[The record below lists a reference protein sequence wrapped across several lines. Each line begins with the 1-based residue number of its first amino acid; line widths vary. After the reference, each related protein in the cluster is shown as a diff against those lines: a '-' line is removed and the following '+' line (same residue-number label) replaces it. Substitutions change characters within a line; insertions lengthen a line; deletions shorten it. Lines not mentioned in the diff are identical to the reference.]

1 MIDFFL
7 GLKIILSYLLKSLIL
22 PIFDT
27 NKITLKYKGLN
38 FIFCALLLLGTTLYA
53 QERRKIEIKYTP
65 YMTFE
70 ESKPDATILT
80 RDNSKQVHIKHEGI
94 EMWCDKAIYYGK
106 QDFIEAYGKV
116 KIKQGD
122 TINMT
127 SNYVEYS
134 GKTQLAFGS
143 GNVVLKDPTSEIT
156 TDTLYF
162 DRVKQEAFYQ
172 SKGKVVRDTTGTITS
187 TVGRYYMKTKKYQ
200 FVNNVKLV
208 NPEYIIE
215 SNRLDFYSL
224 SGYAFLYGPTTIT
237 SETSVIYCERG
248 FYNTSN
254 DTGYFVKKS
263 KINYDERVVE
273 GDSLYFDRNISFASA
288 TNNIVIT
295 DTLNNTIVKGH
306 YAEVFRAKDSLFITK
321 RALAIT
327 LQENDSIFVHSDTLM
342 VTGKPDKRI
351 TRAYYNAKI
360 YKSNLSGKAD
370 SIHMNQST
378 GLTQLINLDRNINK
392 DAFFK
397 PQKPVLWNIK
407 NQITGD
413 SIHLISNA
421 ISESLDSLKVFNNA
435 FVISKDTLGDG
446 YNQISGKKLYGLF
459 ENNSLSTID
468 IIKNAETIYFL
479 RNEADEL
486 VGIDKS
492 KSGSIKIWM
501 TENTIDEMRKYN
513 QIGGKTYPEL
523 DFPENEKIL
532 RGFNWRESE
541 RPTSME
547 DLFNDDPPLVL
558 KVIKGLDAYTPQEDF
573 FDSDLLERIK
583 EAQPKSNKS
592 NTDKKIETSNKSA
605 RKIPSNFLKDNY
617 KKNKTFKKY

>member
-1 MIDFFL
+1 M
-7 GLKIILSYLLKSLIL
+7 
-22 PIFDT
+22 
-27 NKITLKYKGLN
+27 TLKYKGLN
-38 FIFCALLLLGTTLYA
+38 FITCFLILLGTTLYS
-53 QERRKIEIKYTP
+53 QERRKIEIKYAP
-65 YMTFE
+65 FMTFD

-80 RDNSKQVHIKHEGI
+80 RDNTKQVHIKHEGI
-94 EMWCDKAIYYGK
+94 EMWCDEAVYDAK

-116 KIKQGD
+116 RIKQGD
-122 TINMT
+122 TISMN

-134 GKTQLAFGS
+134 GKTQLAFAS
-143 GNVVLKDPTSEIT
+143 GAVVLKDPTSVIT

-162 DRVKQEAFYQ
+162 DRLKQETFYQ

-187 TVGRYYMKTKKYQ
+187 TIGRYYMKTKKYQ

-208 NPEYIIE
+208 NPEYLIE

-224 SGYAFLYGPTTIT
+224 SGYAFLYGSTTIT

-273 GDSLYFDRNISFASA
+273 GDSLYFDRNKGFASA

-306 YAEVFRAKDSLFITK
+306 YAEVFRKKDSLFMTK
-321 RALAIT
+321 RTLAIT
-327 LQENDSIFVHSDTLM
+327 LQENDSIFIHSDTLM

-360 YKSNLSGKAD
+360 YKSNLSGKSD
-370 SIHMNQST
+370 SIHMQQST
-378 GLTQLINLDRNINK
+378 GLTQLINLDQNINK
-392 DAFFK
+392 DAFYK
-397 PQKPVLWNIK
+397 PKKPVLWNVK

-413 SIHLISNA
+413 SIHLISNS

-446 YNQISGKKLYGLF
+446 YNQISGKKLFGLF

-479 RNEADEL
+479 RNEANEL

-492 KSGSIKIWM
+492 KSGAIKIWL
-501 TENTIDEMRKYN
+501 TDNAIDEMRKYN
-513 QIGGKTYPEL
+513 QIGGNTYPEL

-541 RPTSME
+541 RPTSVE
-547 DLFNDDPPLVL
+547 DLFKDDPPLSL
-558 KVIKGLDAYTPQEDF
+558 KKIKGLDAYTPQEEF
-573 FDSDLLERIK
+573 FDSNLLERIK
-583 EAQPKSNKS
+583 EAQPKSDTKNP
-592 NTDKKIETSNKSA
+592 DKKTEISNKSA
-605 RKIPSNFLKDNY
+605 RKVPSKLLKNSY
-617 KKNKTFKKY
+617 NNKKNLKKNFKIIDD

>member
-1 MIDFFL
+1 M
-7 GLKIILSYLLKSLIL
+7 
-22 PIFDT
+22 
-27 NKITLKYKGLN
+27 TLKYKGLN
-38 FIFCALLLLGTTLYA
+38 FITCFLILLGTSLYA
-53 QERRKIEIKYTP
+53 QERRKIEIKYAP
-65 YMTFE
+65 FMTFD

-80 RDNSKQVHIKHEGI
+80 RDNTKQVHIKHEGI
-94 EMWCDKAIYYGK
+94 EMWCDEAVYDAK

-116 KIKQGD
+116 RIKQGD
-122 TINMT
+122 TINMN

-134 GKTQLAFGS
+134 GKTQLAFAS
-143 GNVVLKDPTSEIT
+143 GAVVLKDPTSVIT

-162 DRVKQEAFYQ
+162 DRLKQEAFYQ

-187 TVGRYYMKTKKYQ
+187 TIGRYYMKTKKYQ

-208 NPEYIIE
+208 NPEYLIE

-273 GDSLYFDRNISFASA
+273 GDSLYFDRNKGFASA

-306 YAEVFRAKDSLFITK
+306 YAEVFRKKDSLFMTK

-360 YKSNLSGKAD
+360 YKSNLSGKSD
-370 SIHMNQST
+370 SIHMQQST
-378 GLTQLINLDRNINK
+378 GLTQLINLDHNINK
-392 DAFFK
+392 DAFYK
-397 PQKPVLWNIK
+397 PKKPVLWNVK

-413 SIHLISNA
+413 SIHLISNS

-446 YNQISGKKLYGLF
+446 YNQISGKKLFGLF
-459 ENNSLSTID
+459 ENNSLFTID

-479 RNEADEL
+479 RNEANEL

-492 KSGSIKIWM
+492 KSGAIKIWL
-501 TENTIDEMRKYN
+501 TDNAIDEMRKYN
-513 QIGGKTYPEL
+513 QIGGNTYPEL

-541 RPTSME
+541 RPTSVE
-547 DLFNDDPPLVL
+547 DLFKDDPTLSL
-558 KVIKGLDAYTPQEDF
+558 KIIKGLDAYTPQEEF
-573 FDSDLLERIK
+573 FDSNLLERIK
-583 EAQPKSNKS
+583 EAQPKSDTKNP
-592 NTDKKIETSNKSA
+592 DKKTEISNKSA
-605 RKIPSNFLKDNY
+605 RKVPSKLLKNSY
-617 KKNKTFKKY
+617 NNEKNLKKNLKIIDD

>member
-1 MIDFFL
+1 MA
-7 GLKIILSYLLKSLIL
+7 
-22 PIFDT
+22 
-27 NKITLKYKGLN
+27 LKYKGFN
-38 FIFCALLLLGTTLYA
+38 FVTCLLILLGTTLYA
-53 QERRKIEIKYTP
+53 QERRKIEIKYAP
-65 YMTFE
+65 FMTFD

-80 RDNSKQVHIKHEGI
+80 RDNSEQVHIKHEGI
-94 EMWCDKAIYYGK
+94 EMWCDEAVYDAK

-116 KIKQGD
+116 RIKQGD
-122 TINMT
+122 TINMN

-134 GKTQLAFGS
+134 GKTQLAFAS
-143 GNVVLKDPTSEIT
+143 GAVVLKDPTSVIT

-162 DRVKQEAFYQ
+162 DRLKQEAFYQ

-187 TVGRYYMKTKKYQ
+187 TIGRYYMKTKKYQ

-208 NPEYIIE
+208 NPEYLID

-273 GDSLYFDRNISFASA
+273 GDSLYFDRSKSFASG
-288 TNNIVIT
+288 TNNIVVT

-342 VTGKPDKRI
+342 VTGKPEKRI
-351 TRAYYNAKI
+351 TRGYYNAKI
-360 YKSNLSGKAD
+360 YKSDLSGKAD
-370 SIHMNQST
+370 SIHMNQSS
-378 GLTQLINLDRNINK
+378 GLTQLINLDHNTNK

-413 SIHLISNA
+413 SIHLISNS

-446 YNQISGKKLYGLF
+446 YNQISGKKLFGLF

-468 IIKNAETIYFL
+468 IVKNAETIYFL
-479 RNEADEL
+479 RNEVNEL

-492 KSGSIKIWM
+492 KSGAIKIWL
-501 TENTIDEMRKYN
+501 TNNSIDEMRKYN

-547 DLFNDDPPLVL
+547 DLFKDDPPLVL

-617 KKNKTFKKY
+617 KKNKTLKNIDD

>member
-1 MIDFFL
+1 M
-7 GLKIILSYLLKSLIL
+7 
-22 PIFDT
+22 
-27 NKITLKYKGLN
+27 KYKSFN
-38 FIFCALLLLGTTLYA
+38 FITCFLILLGTTLYA
-53 QERRKIEIKYTP
+53 QDRRKIEIENAP
-65 YMTFE
+65 FMTFE
-70 ESKPDATILT
+70 ESKQDATILT
-80 RDNSKQVHIKHEGI
+80 RDNLKQVHIKHQGI
-94 EMWCDKAIYYGK
+94 EMWCDEAIYYGK

-127 SNYVEYS
+127 SKYVEYS
-134 GKTQLAFGS
+134 GKTQLAFAS
-143 GNVVLKDPTSEIT
+143 GDVVLKDPTSIIT

-162 DRVKQEAFYQ
+162 DRIKQEAFYQ
-172 SKGKVVRDTTGTITS
+172 NNGKVVRDTTGTITS
-187 TVGRYYMKTKKYQ
+187 TIGRYFMKTKKYQ

-237 SETSVIYCERG
+237 SKTSVIYCERG
-248 FYNTSN
+248 FYNTTN

-263 KINYDERVVE
+263 KINYNDRVVE
-273 GDSLYFDRNISFASA
+273 GDSLYFDRNKSFASA

-342 VTGKPDKRI
+342 VTGKPEKRI
-351 TRAYYNAKI
+351 TRGYYNAKI
-360 YKSNLSGKAD
+360 YKSDLSGKAD

-378 GLTQLINLDRNINK
+378 GLTQLINLDRNTTQ
-392 DAFFK
+392 DAFYK
-397 PQKPVLWNIK
+397 SQKPVLWNIK

-413 SIHLISNA
+413 SIHLISNTKT
-421 ISESLDSLKVFNNA
+421 ETLDSLKVFNNA
-435 FVISKDTLGDG
+435 FVISKDSLGDG
-446 YNQISGKKLYGLF
+446 YNQISGKKLFGLF
-459 ENNSLSTID
+459 NNNSLSNID
-468 IIKNAETIYFL
+468 IIKNAETIYYL
-479 RNEADEL
+479 RNEENEL

-492 KSGSIKIWM
+492 KSGAIKIWL
-501 TENTIDEMRKYN
+501 TENNIDEMRKYN

-541 RPTSME
+541 RPTSVE
-547 DLFNDDPPLVL
+547 DLFKDDPPLEL
-558 KVIKGLDAYTPQEDF
+558 KVIKGLDAYTPQDDF
-573 FDSDLLERIK
+573 FDSNLLERIK
-583 EAQPKSNKS
+583 KAKPKPEITK
-592 NTDKKIETSNKSA
+592 DKKEKPNNKAA
-605 RKIPSNFLKDNY
+605 RKIPRNLLKGSSRMTP
-617 KKNKTFKKY
+617 NKD

>member
-1 MIDFFL
+1 M
-7 GLKIILSYLLKSLIL
+7 
-22 PIFDT
+22 
-27 NKITLKYKGLN
+27 TLKYKGLN
-38 FIFCALLLLGTTLYA
+38 FITCFLILLGTSLYA
-53 QERRKIEIKYTP
+53 QERRKIEIKYAP
-65 YMTFE
+65 FMTFD

-80 RDNSKQVHIKHEGI
+80 RDDTKQVHIKHEGI
-94 EMWCDKAIYYGK
+94 EMWCDEAVYDAK

-116 KIKQGD
+116 RIKQGD
-122 TINMT
+122 TINMN

-134 GKTQLAFGS
+134 GKTKLAFAS
-143 GNVVLKDPTSEIT
+143 GAVVLKDPTSVIT

-162 DRVKQEAFYQ
+162 DRLKQEAFYQ

-187 TVGRYYMKTKKYQ
+187 TIGRYYMKTKKYQ

-208 NPEYIIE
+208 NPEYLID

-273 GDSLYFDRNISFASA
+273 GDSLYFDRNKGFASA

-306 YAEVFRAKDSLFITK
+306 YAEVFRKRDSLFMTK

-360 YKSNLSGKAD
+360 YKSNLSGKSD
-370 SIHMNQST
+370 SIHMQQST
-378 GLTQLINLDRNINK
+378 GLTQLINLNHNINK
-392 DAFFK
+392 DAFYK
-397 PQKPVLWNIK
+397 PKKPVLWNVK

-413 SIHLISNA
+413 SIHLISNS

-446 YNQISGKKLYGLF
+446 YNQISGKKLFGLF
-459 ENNSLSTID
+459 ENNSLFTID

-479 RNEADEL
+479 RNEANEL

-492 KSGSIKIWM
+492 KSGAIKIWL
-501 TENTIDEMRKYN
+501 TDNAIDEMRKYN
-513 QIGGKTYPEL
+513 QIGGNTYPEL

-541 RPTSME
+541 RPTSVE
-547 DLFNDDPPLVL
+547 DLFKDDPTLSL
-558 KVIKGLDAYTPQEDF
+558 KIIKGLDAYTPQEEF
-573 FDSDLLERIK
+573 FDSNLLERIK
-583 EAQPKSNKS
+583 EAQPKSDTKNP
-592 NTDKKIETSNKSA
+592 DKKTEISNKSA
-605 RKIPSNFLKDNY
+605 RKVPSKLLKNSY
-617 KKNKTFKKY
+617 NNEKNLKKNLKIIDD

>member
-1 MIDFFL
+1 M
-7 GLKIILSYLLKSLIL
+7 
-22 PIFDT
+22 
-27 NKITLKYKGLN
+27 KYKSFN
-38 FIFCALLLLGTTLYA
+38 FITCFLILLGTTLYA
-53 QERRKIEIKYTP
+53 QDRRKIEIENAP
-65 YMTFE
+65 FMTFE

-80 RDNSKQVHIKHEGI
+80 RDNLKQVHIKHQGI
-94 EMWCDKAIYYGK
+94 EMWCDEAIYYGK

-127 SNYVEYS
+127 SKYVEYS
-134 GKTQLAFGS
+134 GKTQLAFAS
-143 GNVVLKDPTSEIT
+143 GDVVLKDPTSIIT

-162 DRVKQEAFYQ
+162 DRIKQEAFYQ
-172 SKGKVVRDTTGTITS
+172 NNGKVVRDTTGTITS
-187 TVGRYYMKTKKYQ
+187 TIGRYFMKTKKYQ
-200 FVNNVKLV
+200 FVNYVKLV

-237 SETSVIYCERG
+237 SKTSVIYCERG
-248 FYNTSN
+248 FYNTTN

-263 KINYDERVVE
+263 KINYNDRVVE
-273 GDSLYFDRNISFASA
+273 GDSLYFDRNKSFASA

-342 VTGKPDKRI
+342 VTGKPEKRI
-351 TRAYYNAKI
+351 TRGYYNAKI
-360 YKSNLSGKAD
+360 YKSDLSGKAD

-378 GLTQLINLDRNINK
+378 GLTQLINLDRNTTQ
-392 DAFFK
+392 DAFYK
-397 PQKPVLWNIK
+397 SQKPVLWNIK

-413 SIHLISNA
+413 SIHLISNPKT
-421 ISESLDSLKVFNNA
+421 ETLDSLKVFNNA
-435 FVISKDTLGDG
+435 FVISKDSLGDG
-446 YNQISGKKLYGLF
+446 YNQISGKKLFGLF
-459 ENNSLSTID
+459 NNNSLSTID
-468 IIKNAETIYFL
+468 IIKNAETIYYL
-479 RNEADEL
+479 RNEENEL

-492 KSGSIKIWM
+492 KSGAIKIWL
-501 TENTIDEMRKYN
+501 TENNIDEMRKYN

-541 RPTSME
+541 RPTSVE
-547 DLFNDDPPLVL
+547 DLFKDDPPLEL
-558 KVIKGLDAYTPQEDF
+558 KVIKGLDAYTPQDDF
-573 FDSDLLERIK
+573 FDSNLLERVK
-583 EAQPKSNKS
+583 KAKPKPEITK
-592 NTDKKIETSNKSA
+592 DKKEKPNNKAA
-605 RKIPSNFLKDNY
+605 RKIPRNLLKGSSRMTP
-617 KKNKTFKKY
+617 NKD

>member
-1 MIDFFL
+1 M
-7 GLKIILSYLLKSLIL
+7 
-22 PIFDT
+22 
-27 NKITLKYKGLN
+27 TLKYKGLN
-38 FIFCALLLLGTTLYA
+38 FITCFLILLGTTLCA
-53 QERRKIEIKYTP
+53 QERRKIEIKYAP
-65 YMTFE
+65 FMTFD

-80 RDNSKQVHIKHEGI
+80 RDNTKQVHIKHEGI
-94 EMWCDKAIYYGK
+94 EMWCDEAVYDAK

-116 KIKQGD
+116 RIKQGD
-122 TINMT
+122 TINMN

-134 GKTQLAFGS
+134 GKTQLAFAS
-143 GNVVLKDPTSEIT
+143 GAVVLKDPTSVIT

-162 DRVKQEAFYQ
+162 DRLKQEAFYQ

-187 TVGRYYMKTKKYQ
+187 TIGRYYMKAKKYQ

-208 NPEYIIE
+208 NPEYLIE

-248 FYNTSN
+248 FYNTAN

-273 GDSLYFDRNISFASA
+273 GDSLYFDRNKGFASA

-306 YAEVFRAKDSLFITK
+306 YAEVFRKKDSLFMTK

-360 YKSNLSGKAD
+360 YKSNLSGKSD
-370 SIHMNQST
+370 SIHMQQST
-378 GLTQLINLDRNINK
+378 GLTQLINLDHNINK
-392 DAFFK
+392 DAFYK
-397 PQKPVLWNIK
+397 PKKPVLWNVK

-413 SIHLISNA
+413 SIHLISNS

-446 YNQISGKKLYGLF
+446 YNQISGKKLFGLF

-479 RNEADEL
+479 RNEANEL

-492 KSGSIKIWM
+492 KSGAIKIWL
-501 TENTIDEMRKYN
+501 TDNAIDEMRKYN
-513 QIGGKTYPEL
+513 QIGGNTYPEL

-541 RPTSME
+541 RPTSVE
-547 DLFNDDPPLVL
+547 DLFKDDPPLSL
-558 KVIKGLDAYTPQEDF
+558 KIIKGLDAYTPQEEF
-573 FDSDLLERIK
+573 FDSNLLERIK
-583 EAQPKSNKS
+583 EAQPKSDTKNP
-592 NTDKKIETSNKSA
+592 DKKTEISNKSA
-605 RKIPSNFLKDNY
+605 RKVPSKLLKNSY
-617 KKNKTFKKY
+617 NNEKNLKKNLKIIDD

>member
-1 MIDFFL
+1 M
-7 GLKIILSYLLKSLIL
+7 
-22 PIFDT
+22 
-27 NKITLKYKGLN
+27 TLKYKGLN
-38 FIFCALLLLGTTLYA
+38 FITCFLILLGTTLYA
-53 QERRKIEIKYTP
+53 QERRKIEIKYAP
-65 YMTFE
+65 FMTFD

-80 RDNSKQVHIKHEGI
+80 RDNTKQVHIKHEGI
-94 EMWCDKAIYYGK
+94 EMWCDEAVYDAK

-116 KIKQGD
+116 RIKQGD
-122 TINMT
+122 TINMN

-134 GKTQLAFGS
+134 GKTKLAFAS
-143 GNVVLKDPTSEIT
+143 GAVVLKDPTSVIT

-162 DRVKQEAFYQ
+162 DRLKQEAFYQ

-187 TVGRYYMKTKKYQ
+187 TIGRYYMKAKKYQ

-208 NPEYIIE
+208 NPEYLIE

-248 FYNTSN
+248 FYNTAN

-273 GDSLYFDRNISFASA
+273 GDSLYFDRNKGFASA

-306 YAEVFRAKDSLFITK
+306 YAEVFRKKDSLFMTK

-360 YKSNLSGKAD
+360 YKSNLSGKSD
-370 SIHMNQST
+370 SIHMQQST
-378 GLTQLINLDRNINK
+378 GLTQLINLDHNINK
-392 DAFFK
+392 DAFYK
-397 PQKPVLWNIK
+397 PKKPVLWNVK

-413 SIHLISNA
+413 SIHLISNS

-446 YNQISGKKLYGLF
+446 YNQISGKKLFGLF

-479 RNEADEL
+479 RNEANEL

-492 KSGSIKIWM
+492 KSGAIKIWL
-501 TENTIDEMRKYN
+501 TDNAIDEMRKYN
-513 QIGGKTYPEL
+513 QIGGNTYPEL

-541 RPTSME
+541 RPTSVE
-547 DLFNDDPPLVL
+547 DLFKDDPPLSL
-558 KVIKGLDAYTPQEDF
+558 KIIKGLDAYTPQEEF
-573 FDSDLLERIK
+573 FDSNLLERIK
-583 EAQPKSNKS
+583 EAQPKSDTKNP
-592 NTDKKIETSNKSA
+592 DKKTEISNKSA
-605 RKIPSNFLKDNY
+605 RKVPSKLLKNSY
-617 KKNKTFKKY
+617 NNEKNLKKNLKIIDD